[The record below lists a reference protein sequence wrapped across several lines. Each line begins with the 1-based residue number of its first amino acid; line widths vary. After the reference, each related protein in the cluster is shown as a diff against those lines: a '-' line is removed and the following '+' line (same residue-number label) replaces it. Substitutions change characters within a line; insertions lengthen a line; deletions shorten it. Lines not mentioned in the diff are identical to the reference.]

1 MKKESIIFIIIVAIL
16 LIALFVIATSSNI
29 KEDLK
34 GVDFT
39 MNGNIGTLDKYTTE
53 NPVAALYIKNYGAV
67 IVELYPSVAPN
78 TVNNFISLIK
88 SGFYD
93 NNTFHRLMPG
103 FVLQGG
109 DPTGTGTGGPE
120 YNIKGEFTANGF
132 KNDLLHEEKVVSM
145 ARSTDYNS
153 AGSQFFIMLGS
164 APSLDGSYAAFG
176 KVVDGMEVEVM
187 GDIQK
192 KPADEWENIIPLD
205 TLLDYVDWNGYQ
217 VPVLK
222 LSYEAEAYRKLGR
235 LEKAEQLERFARERQ
250 IPVCR
255 RT

>member
-16 LIALFVIATSSNI
+16 LIALFVIATSSKTKKENI

-109 DPTGTGTGGPE
+109 DPEGTGTGGPG
-120 YNIKGEFTANGF
+120 YTIKGEFTNNGF
-132 KNDLLHEEKVVSM
+132 TNDLKHTKGVLSM
-145 ARSTDYNS
+145 ARNSVSMDS
-153 AGSQFFIMLGS
+153 AGSQFFIMLGT
-164 APSLDGSYAAFG
+164 AEYLDGDYAAFG
-176 KVVDGMEVEVM
+176 KVIDGMDIVERIEKNERV
-187 GDIQK
+187 
-192 KPADEWENIIPLD
+192 ADSQS
-205 TLLDYVDWNGYQ
+205 G
-217 VPVLK
+217 K
-222 LSYEAEAYRKLGR
+222 LQTNLV
-235 LEKAEQLERFARERQ
+235 LEKAIIDLKGKEYPEVEKMS
-250 IPVCR
+250 
-255 RT
+255 